1 MIDLRSDTVTQPTPA
16 MREAMARAE
25 CGDDGYGE
33 DPSINR
39 LQEMAA
45 ELLGKEDALYVPSGT
60 MANLVALLSHTR
72 PSDSVILGQGAHTW
86 LYESGSPGAIAGV
99 LTIIVGDGGTFTWQ
113 DVEDNSLGGN
123 VHMAPTTL
131 VMMVHTHIAGGGIIF
146 PQEHIEEI
154 ADKAKFWDMGT
165 HIDGARILN
174 AAVATGR
181 PAAELCAP
189 ADSVSLCL
197 SKGLG
202 CPVGSVV
209 AGSGEFIQK
218 TRRYRE
224 LLGGGMRQAGI
235 VAAAGIHALDNNI
248 DRLADDHNNAK
259 LLAEK
264 LSDIGGI
271 KVDLA
276 KVHTNM
282 VFVEVAKPDLNAFD
296 YAARLKERGVLVNPL
311 AKQKLRAVTHLDVDK
326 DDVVK
331 AAGVFEEAIKG

>member
-1 MIDLRSDTVTQPTPA
+1 MIDLRSDTVTQPTAA

-60 MANLVALLSHTR
+60 MANLVALMSHTR

-131 VMMVHTHIAGGGIIF
+131 VMMENTHNAGGGIIF
-146 PQEHIEEI
+146 DQDHIIEI
-154 ADKAKFWDMGT
+154 CEKAKFWGMGT

-174 AAVATGR
+174 ASVATGV

-209 AGSGEFIQK
+209 AGSSEFIQK

-235 VAAAGIHALDNNI
+235 VAAAGIHALENNI

-264 LSDIGGI
+264 LSDVDGI

-282 VFVEVAKPDLNAFD
+282 VFIEVAKPGLNAFD
-296 YAARLKERGVLVNPL
+296 CAARLKQRGVLVNPL

-326 DDVVK
+326 DDVIK
-331 AAGVFEEAIKG
+331 AAGVFDEALKD